1 MVAEGMSVGEGGR
14 GKGGGGRLYPGYLK
28 RIIHLQTV
36 RQNWQV
42 KSGGWFIQN

>member
-1 MVAEGMSVGEGGR
+1 MLVEGMSVGEGGR
-14 GKGGGGRLYPGYLK
+14 RGGARTIPPGYLK